1 MGAGEIILWVFVAVA
16 VGMMIF
22 AVVSEIKSGHTDYV
36 IFCLLLI
43 VGLFILI
50 FATSEM
56 SGFVQ
61 RILRNVNIFV
71 SGEAAEE
78 IATAFILAW
87 LVAAYL
93 FYKSQKKK

>member
-1 MGAGEIILWVFVAVA
+1 MGAGEIILWVFVAVT

-22 AVVSEIKSGHTDYV
+22 AVVSEIQSGHADYV

-61 RILRNVNIFV
+61 GILRKVNIFV

-78 IATAFILAW
+78 IATAFILSW
-87 LVAAYL
+87 LVAVYL